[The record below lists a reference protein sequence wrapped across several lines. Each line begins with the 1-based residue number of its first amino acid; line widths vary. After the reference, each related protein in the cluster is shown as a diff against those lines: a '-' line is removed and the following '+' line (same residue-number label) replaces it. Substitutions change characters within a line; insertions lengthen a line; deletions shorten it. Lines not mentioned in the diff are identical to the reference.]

1 MRCERRR
8 RVAGVRYDRRLNSR
22 IGRTSMLPRRPGGIL
37 AATRSASSRSLASIR
52 MNPPSCSF
60 VSAKGPSV
68 AVIRPFRTRMVV
80 AVWTDWRASETM

>member
-1 MRCERRR
+1 
-8 RVAGVRYDRRLNSR
+8 
-22 IGRTSMLPRRPGGIL
+22 
-37 AATRSASSRSLASIR
+37 

-68 AVIRPFRTRMVV
+68 AVVRPFRTRMVV